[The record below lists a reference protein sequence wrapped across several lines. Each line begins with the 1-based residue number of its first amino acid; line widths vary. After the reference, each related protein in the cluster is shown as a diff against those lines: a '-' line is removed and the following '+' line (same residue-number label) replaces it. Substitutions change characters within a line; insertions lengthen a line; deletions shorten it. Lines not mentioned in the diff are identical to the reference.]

1 MKSPPTLD
9 WHAVPSH
16 VAEGPPEVRHA
27 DGWLVCETC
36 SDHYATIMAAAPMM
50 VEALKKALPRLEDNA
65 RFLRDIQAHAGQV
78 VAAFDAVE
86 AVKAALAKAGA
97 A

>member
-1 MKSPPTLD
+1 
-9 WHAVPSH
+9 
-16 VAEGPPEVRHA
+16 
-27 DGWLVCETC
+27 
-36 SDHYATIMAAAPMM
+36 MM
-50 VEALKKALPRLEDNA
+50 VEALEKALPRLEDNA

-78 VAAFDAVE
+78 VPAFDAVE